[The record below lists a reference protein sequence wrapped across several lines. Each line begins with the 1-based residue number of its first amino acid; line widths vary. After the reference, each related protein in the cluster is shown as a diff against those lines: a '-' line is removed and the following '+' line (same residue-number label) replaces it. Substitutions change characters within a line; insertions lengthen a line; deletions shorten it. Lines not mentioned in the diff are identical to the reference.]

1 MKIVKILL
9 TLFVLAVIAGLA
21 AYQFVYNK
29 PHTNYE
35 EASPAF
41 TLQAQDFYQAF
52 TEDREQAEETYNGK
66 VIEFT
71 GTLDIL
77 EENQDFHTA
86 VFVFDDGLFG
96 PEGIRC
102 TMLDHHT
109 QNLAERT
116 GETVQIKG
124 FCSGFSGSDVI
135 MEHCSIIL

>member
-1 MKIVKILL
+1 MNILKIVLAICI
-9 TLFVLAVIAGLA
+9 VAVIGALAG
-21 AYQFVYNK
+21 YHFVYNK

-77 EENQDFHTA
+77 EDNQDFHTA

-102 TMLDHHT
+102 TMLDNHT
-109 QNLAERT
+109 ENLAGRT
-116 GETVQIKG
+116 GEIVQIKG

-135 MEHCSIIL
+135 MEHCSVIL